1 MRDLNTPLKIAVLI
15 SGTGSNMLA
24 IAQAIQDDKLN
35 AKIAYVVASNP
46 RAKGITKAVQMG
58 IPTMV
63 FTPEDYAKSTAE
75 VERKMVQNFDNAGVD
90 YVIMAGYM
98 RKCTAQLLLAYP
110 NRVVNLHPA
119 LLPKHKGAHAIQD
132 AFEAGDKVT
141 GITIHLANMEYD
153 EGPIIYQREVPVLE
167 DDTLESLEERIHA
180 AEHEAYPWVIQKL
193 TQDKVHLYGDRCRI
207 DD

>member
-1 MRDLNTPLKIAVLI
+1 MRNLNTPLKIAVLI

-35 AKIAYVVASNP
+35 AQIAYVVASNP

-63 FTPEDYAKSTAE
+63 FEPADYSASTAE
-75 VERKMVQNFDNAGVD
+75 VERKMVDNFRRAGVD

-98 RKCTAQLLLAYP
+98 RKCTAQLLLSYP

-132 AFEAGDKVT
+132 AFDAGDKVT

-167 DDTLESLEERIHA
+167 DDTLDSLEQRIHK

-193 TQDKVHLYGDRCRI
+193 AQDKVHLYGDHCVI

>member
-35 AKIAYVVASNP
+35 TKIAYVVASNP

-193 TQDKVHLYGDRCRI
+193 AQDKVHLYGDRCRI

>member
-24 IAQAIQDDKLN
+24 IAQAIQDGKLN
-35 AKIAYVVASNP
+35 AKIVYAVASNP

-193 TQDKVHLYGDRCRI
+193 AQDKVHLYGDRCRI

>member
-24 IAQAIQDDKLN
+24 IAQAIQDGKLN
-35 AKIAYVVASNP
+35 AKIVYVVASNP

-167 DDTLESLEERIHA
+167 EDTLESLEERIHA

-193 TQDKVHLYGDRCRI
+193 AQDKVHLYGDRCRI

>member
-24 IAQAIQDDKLN
+24 IAQAIQDGKLN
-35 AKIAYVVASNP
+35 AKIVYVVASNP

-180 AEHEAYPWVIQKL
+180 TEHEAYPWVIQRL
-193 TQDKVHLYGDRCRI
+193 AQDKVHLYGDRCRI